1 MTKAFE
7 KAFEDVIGL
16 EGGYVNDPKDPG
28 GETKFGISKRSY
40 PKIDI
45 KDLSLEEANGI
56 YKRDFWDKLR
66 LDKIDPEVA
75 REIFEVAVNAGLKR
89 SVRITQRAL
98 NYLGEDLEED
108 GLMGPKTRK
117 AIQKWVKKD
126 KLALLKVQNGEQYLY
141 YKRSIR
147 RNPKLHRF
155 ARGWLRR
162 IDIPS

>member
-45 KDLSLEEANGI
+45 KDLSLEDANGI
-56 YKRDFWDKLR
+56 YKRDFWEQLG
-66 LDKIDPEVA
+66 LDEINPEVA

-89 SVRITQRAL
+89 STRITQRAL
-98 NYLGEDLEED
+98 NYLGEGLEED

>member
-1 MTKAFE
+1 M
-7 KAFEDVIGL
+7 
-16 EGGYVNDPKDPG
+16 
-28 GETKFGISKRSY
+28 
-40 PKIDI
+40 
-45 KDLSLEEANGI
+45 
-56 YKRDFWDKLR
+56 
-66 LDKIDPEVA
+66 A

-89 SVRITQRAL
+89 SVKITQRAL

-141 YKRSIR
+141 YKRSIS